1 MRPWA
6 QPPVLLKKI
15 QRPYKMDTFSDNAHL
30 DNTVG
35 SSKVSGL
42 SEELDLNN
50 SDKIHE
56 MTKLSYTLLK
66 FNT

>member
-15 QRPYKMDTFSDNAHL
+15 QRPYKMDTFSDNARL

-42 SEELDLNN
+42 SEELDSNN
-50 SDKIHE
+50 SDQ
-56 MTKLSYTLLK
+56 
-66 FNT
+66 NT